1 MKIAFVSTRGIPN
14 NYGGFEQFAEYI
26 SVGLVARGHEV
37 TVYSPHYHPYQEKE
51 YKGVRIKHI
60 YSPEQW
66 MGGSVGSFFYDY
78 GCLKDALKKED
89 FDIIYEAGYTSII
102 PAYIRFN
109 VKDIKRPIFTTN
121 MDGLEYKRA
130 KFSKWAQKFLSW
142 EERMA
147 VKHSHYLI
155 ADNMGI
161 KDYYKEK
168 YGKESKF
175 LAYGANIYE
184 NYREEFLGEY
194 GLEKDKYLLII
205 ARLEPENNLA
215 MAIDGYIASEL
226 YGKMPLVVVGKTNTP
241 YGKYLVEHYK
251 QYEHVRFVGGIYDFD
266 KINSVR
272 YYSHAYFH
280 GHSVGGTNP
289 SLLEAMA
296 SECFI
301 LSHNNIFNK
310 AVLGKNAIYYQDN
323 KQVTSLLDR
332 LEDLLADHRKSF
344 TTQNLEVIRTQ
355 YSWEKLVDEHEEY
368 FLWLLEDAKKLH
380 R

>member
-26 SVGLVARGHEV
+26 SVGLAARGHEV

-78 GCLKDALKKED
+78 ACLKDALKKED

-109 VKDIKRPIFTTN
+109 VKSIKRPVFTTN
-121 MDGLEYKRA
+121 MDGLEYKRT
-130 KFSKWAQKFLSW
+130 KFNKWVQKFVFW

-168 YGKESKF
+168 YGKDSKF

-184 NYREEFLGEY
+184 NYREEYLGEY
-194 GLEKDKYLLII
+194 GLEKDNYLLII

-215 MAIDGYIASEL
+215 MAIEGYIASEL
-226 YGKMPLVVVGKTNTP
+226 YGKMPLVIVGKTNTP

-251 QYEHVRFVGGIYDFD
+251 QYEHVRLVDGIYNFD
-266 KINSVR
+266 KLNSIR
-272 YYSHAYFH
+272 HFSLAYFH

-296 SECFI
+296 SDCFI
-301 LSHNNIFNK
+301 LSHDNIFNK
-310 AVLGKNAIYYQDN
+310 SVLGENAIYFKN
-323 KQVTSLLDR
+323 KQEVTASLNNMDALVK
-332 LEDLLADHRKSF
+332 DHKQQF
-344 TTQNLEVIRTQ
+344 VANNLEVIRTQ
-355 YSWEKLVDEHEEY
+355 YSWEKLVDEHEKY
-368 FLWLLEDAKKLH
+368 FLWMLEDAKK